1 MASPTPREIA
11 MEARVKYTADRLGV
25 DPKTVLKGVMSG
37 KTPLLAKGGP
47 VKKSKFAVKR
57 K

>member
-1 MASPTPREIA
+1 MAGMTPREIA
-11 MEARVKYTADRLGV
+11 MEARVKYTADRPGV

-47 VKKSKFAVKR
+47 VK
-57 K
+57 